1 MIKER
6 MTDIKR
12 NGLVVPGGWVADFY
26 EVEPT
31 NNEAYEF
38 YGALLMEMGYT
49 EAAAMELVHSI
60 IQHLFN
66 AGMRHHLR
74 MSIINFAE
82 KYAEMYPEAVK
93 KGDRVLRKGLRYI
106 PSFNPEIAQHYYFPL
121 IGDAL
126 KNRPPGIKTILDA
139 FEEMAKDV

>member
-31 NNEAYEF
+31 NNEAYDF

-74 MSIINFAE
+74 MSIMNFAE
-82 KYAEMYPEAVK
+82 KYAELYPKAVK
-93 KGDRVLRKGLRYI
+93 SRAGVRTI
-106 PSFNPEIAQHYYFPL
+106 PSFQPEIAQHYYFPL

-126 KNRPPGIKTILDA
+126 KSRPPGIKTILDA

>member
-1 MIKER
+1 

-12 NGLVVPGGWVADFY
+12 NGLVVPGGWIADFY

-31 NNEAYEF
+31 GFEAYDF
-38 YGALLMEMGYT
+38 YGSLLTEMGYT

-74 MSIINFAE
+74 MSIMNFAE
-82 KYAEMYPEAVK
+82 QYEKLYPEAAKISKVEV
-93 KGDRVLRKGLRYI
+93 GAQSIRVL

-121 IGDAL
+121 IGDS
-126 KNRPPGIKTILDA
+126 KQKRPPGIKTILDA

>member
-31 NNEAYEF
+31 NNEAYDF

-74 MSIINFAE
+74 MSIMNFAE
-82 KYAEMYPEAVK
+82 QYAKLYPDAIMTKDGEH
-93 KGDRVLRKGLRYI
+93 RI
-106 PSFNPEIAQHYYFPL
+106 MPSFNPEIAQHYYFPL
-121 IGDAL
+121 IGDA
-126 KNRPPGIKTILDA
+126 KQHRPPGIKTILDA

>member
-12 NGLVVPGGWVADFY
+12 NGLVVPGGWIADFY

-31 NNEAYEF
+31 GFEAYDF
-38 YGALLMEMGYT
+38 YGSLLTEMGYT
-49 EAAAMELVHSI
+49 EAKAMELVHDI

-74 MSIINFAE
+74 MSIMNFAE
-82 KYAEMYPEAVK
+82 QYHKLHPEAVRWTMIDK
-93 KGDRVLRKGLRYI
+93 KEFFYL

-121 IGDAL
+121 VGDAL